1 MFKLSKYEIRKNI
14 LGLLIMFGAIVGL
27 EIYFV
32 ISALVESRDHTAI
45 ACVLLVIATV
55 IAYFGVLIY
64 GVASYSKEL
73 NQKTGYMTFMTPIS
87 SFTIIGSK
95 LFSTLVAGIFFV
107 VLLGVFAVIDMAMFE
122 KVFPETK
129 LFTGF
134 IEELADMMGASAGE
148 LWVNVGVN
156 IIDAL
161 IESFAIVA
169 IAYLS
174 ITLTATVFQNKKW
187 KGIVS
192 VVIFVLA
199 MIAVVKVAELIP
211 EIYETTTKWSHG
223 IINLI
228 PVTIYLAVVA
238 VACIFVSGK
247 LLNKKVSL

>member
-14 LGLLIMFGAIVGL
+14 LGLIIMFGTIVGL

-32 ISALVESRDHTAI
+32 ISAVIESRDHTAI

-55 IAYFGVLIY
+55 VAYFGVLIY
-64 GVASYSKEL
+64 GVASYSREL

-95 LFSTLVAGIFFV
+95 LISTLAAGIFFV
-107 VLLGVFAVIDMAMFE
+107 VLLGVFAVIDMALFE
-122 KVFPETK
+122 NVFPESR
-129 LFTGF
+129 LFTDF
-134 IEELADMMGASAGE
+134 VEELARMAGASAGE
-148 LWVNVGVN
+148 LWVNVGIN
-156 IIDAL
+156 IIDTL
-161 IESFAIVA
+161 IESFAVVA

-192 VVIFVLA
+192 VIIFVLA
-199 MIAVVKVAELIP
+199 MIAVVKIAEHIP
-211 EIYETTTKWSHG
+211 SIYETTIKWTQG
-223 IINLI
+223 IVNLI
-228 PVTIYLAVVA
+228 PVIIYLAVVA

-247 LLNKKVSL
+247 LLDKKVSL

>member
-14 LGLLIMFGAIVGL
+14 LGLIILFGAIVGL

-32 ISALVESRDHTAI
+32 ISALVESRNHTAI
-45 ACVLLVIATV
+45 ACVLLILATV
-55 IAYFGVLIY
+55 VAYCGVLIY

-95 LFSTLVAGIFFV
+95 LLSTLAAGIFFV
-107 VLLGVFAVIDMAMFE
+107 VLLGVFAIMDMAMFE
-122 KVFPETK
+122 NVFPETK

-134 IEELADMMGASAGE
+134 IEELADMLGSSAGE
-148 LWVNVGVN
+148 LWINVGIN
-156 IIDAL
+156 IIDML

-192 VVIFVLA
+192 ILIFILTMV
-199 MIAVVKVAELIP
+199 AVVKVASLIP
-211 EIYETTTKWSHG
+211 EIYETTTKWSQG

-228 PVTIYLAVVA
+228 PLIIYLAVVA
-238 VACIFVSGK
+238 VVSIFVSAR
-247 LLNKKVSL
+247 LLDKKVSL